1 MSDILSKIPISI
13 NIVDMGEA
21 SGYLN
26 RLTAPLTVEEI
37 MKMLPI
43 NSRTSP
49 AMGFVS
55 VILGIK
61 RGPEKPVNSVKSGA
75 IGYWPRGDALIICPR
90 DFRPYGPV
98 NRIGEIT
105 EGLELFKGL
114 RSGTRIIIKR
124 A

>member
-37 MKMLPI
+37 IKMLPI

>member
-98 NRIGEIT
+98 NRIGEIN

>member
-1 MSDILSKIPISI
+1 MSDILSKLPISI
-13 NIVDMGEA
+13 TVIDKGEA

-37 MKMLPI
+37 LKILPI

-49 AMGFVS
+49 SMGFVS

-61 RGPEKPVNSVKSGA
+61 RGPEKPVNIVKEGT
-75 IGYWPRGDALIICPR
+75 IGYWPRGDSLIICPR
-90 DFRPYGPV
+90 DYKPYGPV

-105 EGLELFKGL
+105 EGLDLFKGI

-124 A
+124 V

>member
-1 MSDILSKIPISI
+1 MSDILSKTPISI
-13 NIVDMGEA
+13 SIIDKGEA

-37 MKMLPI
+37 LKILPI

-55 VILGIK
+55 VLLGIK
-61 RGPEKPVNSVKSGA
+61 RGPEKPVNSVKAGT
-75 IGYWPRGDALIICPR
+75 IGYWPRGDSLIICPR

-114 RSGTRIIIKR
+114 RSGNRIIIKK

>member
-114 RSGTRIIIKR
+114 RSGARIIIKR

>member
-124 A
+124 V

>member
-61 RGPEKPVNSVKSGA
+61 RGPEKPVNSVKSGT